1 MELSINN
8 LIKKRMLIV
17 IVVFLFIISFSL
29 SQSNTYS
36 AYHIYEG
43 IPDSVWNIP
52 LLHVGY
58 KYARENDQSANNEF
72 ITLIKFNQQYR
83 ILTEAKLT
91 INLYEYLND
100 IDLDVD
106 VVAITNWPSAAV
118 SYNNPP
124 GYGDVLTSFT
134 ITPAQQMYT
143 ITIHLTNDVKGI
155 ALRG

>member
-1 MELSINN
+1 MIKINLSKTQKKRITHCECLIALLISNLKMELSINN

-124 GYGDVLTSFT
+124 V
-134 ITPAQQMYT
+134 M
-143 ITIHLTNDVKGI
+143 VM
-155 ALRG
+155 